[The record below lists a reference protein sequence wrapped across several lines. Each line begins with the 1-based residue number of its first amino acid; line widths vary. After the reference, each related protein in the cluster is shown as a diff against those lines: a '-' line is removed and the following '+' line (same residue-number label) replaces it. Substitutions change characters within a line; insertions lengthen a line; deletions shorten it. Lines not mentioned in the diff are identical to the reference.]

1 MDKKEI
7 LHNMRIKRDELHQII
22 MESVKS
28 VLGKQDHKHICANT
42 FERNKRQAS
51 FKTTL

>member
-28 VLGKQDHKHICANT
+28 VLGKQ
-42 FERNKRQAS
+42 
-51 FKTTL
+51 